1 MNASPFQSAS
11 DLDIEQFAA
20 LCSRQTDLADYEY
33 ADSVAHN
40 AVRYRTDALLAAD
53 APVVKAELNR
63 CLKDGPGLLVVQRA
77 FPDAAALDRHTALF
91 AEITAEE
98 KADADHHG
106 DHFAQPGANERVWN
120 SIQKVCAKDPA
131 LCIDYYSNP
140 VLALLS
146 TAWVGPNYQITAQ
159 VNTVKP
165 GGPAQSPHCDYHLG
179 FQDDEL
185 VAQFPMHVQTASQF
199 LTLQGAIAHTDM
211 PIETGP
217 TLYLPYS
224 QQYPLGYLAW
234 RHPDFKSY
242 FLQHAVQL
250 PLQKGDAVFLSPAL
264 FHAAGANTTA
274 NRDRVANLV
283 QISATFGKTMETIDH
298 DAMLRNAYPVLIE
311 RQAADTIDDATLQ
324 RVATALADN
333 YAFPTN
339 LNRDPP
345 IAGGAPAT
353 SRDLLLQALAARWPA
368 EKFNQA
374 LAEYAERRRA

>member
-1 MNASPFQSAS
+1 MNAPPFQSIS
-11 DLDIEQFAA
+11 DLDIARFAA
-20 LCSRQTDLADYEY
+20 LCSRQTDLADYPS

-40 AVRYRTDALLAAD
+40 AVLYPCDALLAAD
-53 APVVKAELNR
+53 PSAVKAELNR
-63 CLKDGPGLLVVQRA
+63 CLKDGPGLLVVQQA

-91 AEITAEE
+91 AEIAAEE
-98 KADADHHG
+98 KVAADHRG

-120 SIQKVCAKDPA
+120 SIQKVCAKDPG

-140 VLALLS
+140 VLALVS
-146 TAWVGPNYQITAQ
+146 AAWLGPHYQITAQ
-159 VNTVKP
+159 VNAVKP
-165 GGPAQSPHCDYHLG
+165 GAAAQSPHRDYHLG
-179 FQDDEL
+179 FQDDDL
-185 VAQFPMHVQTASQF
+185 VARFPLHLQGASQF

-211 PIETGP
+211 PLETGP

-242 FLQHAVQL
+242 FHQHAVQL

-274 NRDRVANLV
+274 DRDRVANLV
-283 QISATFGKTMETIDH
+283 QISASFGKTMETIDH
-298 DAMLRNAYPVLIE
+298 DAMLRSVYPVLLD
-311 RQAADTIDDATLQ
+311 RAAARIIDDAKLQ
-324 RVATALADN
+324 RAATAFADN

-339 LNRDPP
+339 LDRDPP
-345 IAGGAPAT
+345 IDGAAPAT
-353 SRDLLLQALAARWPA
+353 SRDLLLQALAARWSA